1 MWAILGRMATYT
13 GKTITWEQAMN
24 SKEDLSPERY
34 AWDAQPPI
42 LPDENG
48 NYPLALPGLTQ
59 FV

>member
-1 MWAILGRMATYT
+1 MATYT

-48 NYPLALPGLTQ
+48 NYPLALPGVTK